1 MSKLKSKS
9 FLTSTWLG
17 SNCADKNNIQHL
29 KAQIYRIIFHAARF
43 TLADLRKQ
51 FSEEQKTLLK
61 VFSQQKKIPAVF
73 NLGNI

>member
-1 MSKLKSKS
+1 MKSKP

-17 SNCADKNNIQHL
+17 SNCADKNNSSQHL
-29 KAQIYRIIFHAARF
+29 KAQIHHIIFHAARF

-61 VFSQQKKIPAVF
+61 VFPQQKKKIPAVF
-73 NLGNI
+73 NLENI